1 MSLPFFSADDVTSA
15 VSMQEAIDAMEVAFS
30 SVNNNT
36 AESPLRI
43 TMPIGDH
50 DAHHLSMPAYIHGGK
65 YLTIKLINV
74 HTKNP
79 TMGYDLINGVIVIM
93 DAKTGSATALIDGK
107 SVTSLRTGAASGYA
121 TKILANNDA
130 AHAVVFG
137 NGVQA
142 KTQIEAIQIVR
153 DIKSINQS
161 DKPFFIAVG
170 FQEPHLPFVAPKK
183 YWDLYDRNDI
193 VLPFNNFFPPNAPQK
208 ANYFYELRKFTDIP
222 NKGPIS
228 DEKAKELI
236 HAYYACVSY
245 IDAQIGLILDELD
258 NQDLTSNTTVV
269 LTSDHGFSL
278 SEHGRWTKHNLF
290 QYELKIP
297 MVISSPKYKKNK
309 TSESFVELVD
319 LYPTLCDIAGLEIPD
334 FAQGKSLI
342 DNLKNPKK
350 ITSDIAF
357 SIWKNGE
364 TLISNK
370 YYYTEWSRKGN
381 VTHRMLFDIENDEFQ
396 MNNIAEIKSYKPVVD
411 SLSKIL
417 NKHIKSTK

>member
-121 TKILANNDA
+121 TRILAKNDA
-130 AHAVVFG
+130 THAVVFG

-153 DIKSINQS
+153 DIKSIKVIGRDSKKVEQFCDIFDDTVSLGTINDLKNADIVCTATTSQVPLFEFNDIS
-161 DKPFFIAVG
+161 NGAHVNAVG
-170 FQEPHLPFVAPKK
+170 AHG
-183 YWDLYDRNDI
+183 
-193 VLPFNNFFPPNAPQK
+193 
-208 ANYFYELRKFTDIP
+208 P
-222 NKGPIS
+222 NKREVPT
-228 DEKAKELI
+228 ELI
-236 HAYYACVSY
+236 
-245 IDAQIGLILDELD
+245 Q
-258 NQDLTSNTTVV
+258 
-269 LTSDHGFSL
+269 
-278 SEHGRWTKHNLF
+278 
-290 QYELKIP
+290 
-297 MVISSPKYKKNK
+297 
-309 TSESFVELVD
+309 
-319 LYPTLCDIAGLEIPD
+319 
-334 FAQGKSLI
+334 KS
-342 DNLKNPKK
+342 KV
-350 ITSDIAF
+350 F
-357 SIWKNGE
+357 
-364 TLISNK
+364 
-370 YYYTEWSRKGN
+370 
-381 VTHRMLFDIENDEFQ
+381 
-396 MNNIAEIKSYKPVVD
+396 VD
-411 SLSKIL
+411 SLSSSYKEAGNIL
-417 NKHIKSTK
+417 IPIENGDYNWDNVQCEIGELINVKTNGRSKESDITFFNSIGTAVQDLVISNIVMEKNIGAT